1 MPAAAPEAARRRLQ
15 WPPGRVGLFWNAPP
29 CPALAILPID
39 AGRYGSAEI
48 AAVFGEQKKIDYQ
61 LAVEAA
67 AATAQAEHGVIPRRA
82 GASIARAAR
91 AGGITPAEV
100 RRLEK
105 RTDHDT
111 AALVKALSDRCPAA
125 ARPWVHYGLT
135 SNDLVDTSASLQMRD
150 ALDVIE
156 PKAAR
161 LTDVLAGMAAR
172 YAGLPAVGR
181 THGQH
186 ASIVSFG
193 LKFANWASE
202 MAEHMARL
210 RALRGRAL
218 LCKMLGVVG
227 TGSLM
232 GADAVRVQADA
243 AALLGLAPVEAAT
256 QVVPRERHAEYVFT
270 LALVGSTLEKAAVE
284 VRNLQRTEIG
294 EVAEGFRAGQM
305 GSSAVPVKRNPTKSE
320 RVTSLSRLMRSS
332 VAVALENVPLWHERD
347 LSNSANERFVIPT
360 VSILLDESLSA
371 MVGVFRGLSVDEGRI
386 AANLRLTRG
395 QIFAEFVLQALVKKG
410 APRMEAYRDVQRVAF
425 AAAES
430 GADYL
435 GALKADRA
443 VSSRLSPAELEPIFD
458 ARRHL
463 GASRAIIRR
472 VRGSARRAVAE
483 SESRLARRGVR
494 PYP

>member
-1 MPAAAPEAARRRLQ
+1 MP
-15 WPPGRVGLFWNAPP
+15 
-29 CPALAILPID
+29 LAILPID
-39 AGRYGSAEI
+39 AGRYGSPEI
-48 AAVFGEQKKIDYQ
+48 TRIFGEQKKIDYQ
-61 LAVEAA
+61 LDVEAA
-67 AATAQAEHGVIPRRA
+67 AAEAQAELGLIPR
-82 GASIARAAR
+82 GAAAAIARAVR
-91 AGGITPAEV
+91 AGGITPAVV

-105 RTDHDT
+105 KTDHDT
-111 AALVKALSDRCPAA
+111 AALVKALSDRCAPS

-150 ALDVIE
+150 ALDVLE

-161 LTDVLAGMAAR
+161 LADVLAGMAGR

-202 MAEHMARL
+202 MSEHLSRV
-210 RALRGRAL
+210 RALRRRAL

-232 GADAVRVQADA
+232 GAAAVGVQGA
-243 AALLGLAPVEAAT
+243 AARLLGLEPVEAAT
-256 QVVPRERHAEYVFT
+256 QVVPRERYAEYVFT
-270 LALVGSTLEKAAVE
+270 LALVGSTLEKIAVE

-294 EVAEGFRAGQM
+294 EAAEGFRAGQM
-305 GSSAVPVKRNPTKSE
+305 GSSAVPVKRNPIKSE

-360 VSILLDESLSA
+360 VTILLDESLST
-371 MVGVFRGLSVDEGRI
+371 MIGVARGLSVNEDRI

-395 QIFAEFVLQALVKKG
+395 QIFAEFVLQALIKKG
-410 APRMEAYRDVQRVAF
+410 APRMDAYRDVQRVAF
-425 AAAES
+425 AAAAS

-435 GALKADRA
+435 EALKADAA
-443 VSSRLSPAELEPIFD
+443 VSSLLRPAELEPIFD

-472 VRGSARRAVAE
+472 VRRTAARAVAE
-483 SESRLARRGVR
+483 SESRLARRGIG
-494 PYP
+494 PHP

>member
-1 MPAAAPEAARRRLQ
+1 MP
-15 WPPGRVGLFWNAPP
+15 
-29 CPALAILPID
+29 LAILPID
-39 AGRYGSAEI
+39 AGRYGSPEI
-48 AAVFGEQKKIDYQ
+48 ARIFGEQKKIDYQ
-61 LAVEAA
+61 LDVEAA
-67 AATAQAEHGVIPRRA
+67 AAAAQAEHGLIPRAAAAAIVRA
-82 GASIARAAR
+82 VR
-91 AGGITPAEV
+91 AGGITPAAV

-105 RTDHDT
+105 KTDHDT

-135 SNDLVDTSASLQMRD
+135 SNDLVDTSTSLQMRD
-150 ALDVIE
+150 ALDVLE

-161 LTDVLAGMAAR
+161 LAAVLADAAGR

-202 MAEHMARL
+202 MSEHLSRV

-232 GADAVRVQADA
+232 GAAAVGVQGTA
-243 AALLGLAPVEAAT
+243 AGLLGLEPVEAAT

-270 LALVGSTLEKAAVE
+270 LALAGSTLEKIAVE

-305 GSSAVPVKRNPTKSE
+305 GSSAVPVKRNPIKSE
-320 RVTSLSRLMRSS
+320 RVTSLSRLMRAN
-332 VAVALENVPLWHERD
+332 VAVALENIPLWHERD

-360 VSILLDESLSA
+360 VTILLDESLSA
-371 MVGVFRGLSVDEGRI
+371 MIGVVRGLSVNEDRI

-395 QIFAEFVLQALVKKG
+395 QIFAEFVLQALIKKG
-410 APRMEAYRDVQRVAF
+410 VPRMDAYRDVQRVAF
-425 AAAES
+425 AAAAS
-430 GADYL
+430 GEDYL
-435 GALKADRA
+435 GALRADPS
-443 VSSRLSPAELEPIFD
+443 VSSRLGPGELGSIFD

-472 VRGSARRAVAE
+472 VRRTAARAVAE
-483 SESRLARRGVR
+483 SESRLAKRGIA
-494 PYP
+494 PHP